1 MSHSDPADDLK
12 SAYRRLEEAIGDV
25 ARLEGAQ
32 GVMLEWIVV
41 TAHQRYDEDGDPKVQ
56 IGQWL
61 PDGMDVPYHR
71 VMGLLDYALT
81 MRRGEI
87 LQD

>member
-1 MSHSDPADDLK
+1 MTDELK
-12 SAYRRLEEAIGDV
+12 AAYQQLEKSIGEV

-32 GVMLEWIVV
+32 GVLLEWVVV
-41 TAHQRYDEDGDPKVQ
+41 TAHQRYDDDGDPQVQ
-56 IGQWL
+56 IGQWM

-81 MRRGEI
+81 LRRHEI
-87 LQD
+87 GDG

>member
-1 MSHSDPADDLK
+1 MADDLK
-12 SAYRRLEEAIGDV
+12 QAYQALEAAIQNV
-25 ARLEGAQ
+25 AQLEGAQ
-32 GVMLEWIVV
+32 GVLLEWVVV
-41 TAHQRYDEDGDPKVQ
+41 TAHQHYADNGDTKVQ

-61 PDGMDVPYHR
+61 PDGIDVPYHR

-87 LQD
+87 ATP